1 MPRLPQGPPLGPT
14 SATLTAAPPPP
25 PVPPEVEPSSQDVRQ
40 ALGRPVLLRCSLLR
54 GSPQR
59 IASAVWRFKGQ
70 LLPPPP
76 AANPVAGEASD
87 HSELR
92 LDAVTRDSSGSYE
105 CSVSNDVGSA
115 VCLFQ
120 VSGERP
126 AGPAPPALPAPPRVP
141 AASPP
146 PGTSPGPRLSKT
158 RPCRPRP
165 RPPPPTGLPPAH
177 AHPWAGPSLSDPAHA
192 CWEPRL
198 SQLSAGL
205 GP

>member
-1 MPRLPQGPPLGPT
+1 M
-14 SATLTAAPPPP
+14 
-25 PVPPEVEPSSQDVRQ
+25 RQ

-59 IASAVWRFKGQ
+59 ITSAVWRFKGQ

-76 AANPVAGEASD
+76 AVPVAAEASD

-115 VCLFQ
+115 ACLFQ

-126 AGPAPPALPAPPRVP
+126 VGPTLTQP
-141 AASPP
+141 SPL
-146 PGTSPGPRLSKT
+146 GPRL
-158 RPCRPRP
+158 RPNSSPACSWPTYTKFRPQPFQELPMLGLDAPIPPGSNRELLRP
-165 RPPPPTGLPPAH
+165 GSSTHPIQDLGLPLSGPANTH
-177 AHPWAGPSLSDPAHA
+177 RK
-192 CWEPRL
+192 PRL
-198 SQLSAGL
+198 F
-205 GP
+205 

>member
-1 MPRLPQGPPLGPT
+1 M
-14 SATLTAAPPPP
+14 
-25 PVPPEVEPSSQDVRQ
+25 EPGSQDVRQ

-76 AANPVAGEASD
+76 AVPVTAEAPD

-92 LDAVTRDSSGSYE
+92 LDAVTRESSGSYE

-115 VCLFQ
+115 VCLFH

-126 AGPAPPALPAPPRVP
+126 SGPAH
-141 AASPP
+141 
-146 PGTSPGPRLSKT
+146 PGP
-158 RPCRPRP
+158 
-165 RPPPPTGLPPAH
+165 
-177 AHPWAGPSLSDPAHA
+177 DPAHPGPDPA
-192 CWEPRL
+192 QLHPRPL
-198 SQLSAGL
+198 PAWSSAPSAHVHRVRTIPRRRKQQFTPVFLAGEFHGQRSL
-205 GP
+205 VGYSPWGRKISDTTE

>member
-1 MPRLPQGPPLGPT
+1 MHRFPMGPLLKHHSMGRGPADRHPRPL
-14 SATLTAAPPPP
+14 
-25 PVPPEVEPSSQDVRQ
+25 VPPEVEPGSQDVRQ

-76 AANPVAGEASD
+76 AIPIAAEAPD

-120 VSGERP
+120 VSGERRVGPDPSSP
-126 AGPAPPALPAPPRVP
+126 AHPGPGSAPTPALTFSGPPAPRL
-141 AASPP
+141 
-146 PGTSPGPRLSKT
+146 GPCLSRT
-158 RPCRPRP
+158 RPC
-165 RPPPPTGLPPAH
+165 
-177 AHPWAGPSLSDPAHA
+177 
-192 CWEPRL
+192 
-198 SQLSAGL
+198 QF
-205 GP
+205 

>member
-1 MPRLPQGPPLGPT
+1 M
-14 SATLTAAPPPP
+14 
-25 PVPPEVEPSSQDVRQ
+25 EPSSQDVRQ

-76 AANPVAGEASD
+76 AAAPVAGEASD

-126 AGPAPPALPAPPRVP
+126 AGPAPQPCPPPRSRPVPASLHHIWAPPFQDPPLSGLGPAHLRETSRTSSYRPAPNSR
-141 AASPP
+141 
-146 PGTSPGPRLSKT
+146 PRLGGAF
-158 RPCRPRP
+158 PFRPRP
-165 RPPPPTGLPPAH
+165 CLLGALPI
-177 AHPWAGPSLSDPAHA
+177 GP
-192 CWEPRL
+192 
-198 SQLSAGL
+198 
-205 GP
+205 

>member
-1 MPRLPQGPPLGPT
+1 M
-14 SATLTAAPPPP
+14 
-25 PVPPEVEPSSQDVRQ
+25 RQ

-76 AANPVAGEASD
+76 IVPAAAEAPD
-87 HSELR
+87 HAELR

-126 AGPAPPALPAPPRVP
+126 VGPSPPTTPTRGQALPQ
-141 AASPP
+141 SQ
-146 PGTSPGPRLSKT
+146 PGRLFPWVGPLTPLKPTYSRLSLGLSKT
-158 RPCRPRP
+158 CPRQGQAPPCAASIPTWASQP
-165 RPPPPTGLPPAH
+165 RPPGEGHAPPHT
-177 AHPWAGPSLSDPAHA
+177 LS
-192 CWEPRL
+192 
-198 SQLSAGL
+198 
-205 GP
+205 

>member
-1 MPRLPQGPPLGPT
+1 M
-14 SATLTAAPPPP
+14 
-25 PVPPEVEPSSQDVRQ
+25 RQ

-76 AANPVAGEASD
+76 AVPVAAEAPD

-92 LDAVTRDSSGSYE
+92 LDAVTRESSGSYE

-115 VCLFQ
+115 ACLFQ

-126 AGPAPPALPAPPRVP
+126 GGPAHPGPAPAQLQPPPNYGPAHSRPGAPPLPPTCSRFRALPCQDPPMPGVVS
-141 AASPP
+141 AQASQIYLGPP
-146 PGTSPGPRLSKT
+146 LTALPTPHVHSRSRPSRFTPHSDLASDSPTPQAFTRPRLRAS
-158 RPCRPRP
+158 RAF
-165 RPPPPTGLPPAH
+165 GY
-177 AHPWAGPSLSDPAHA
+177 
-192 CWEPRL
+192 
-198 SQLSAGL
+198 
-205 GP
+205 

>member
-1 MPRLPQGPPLGPT
+1 M
-14 SATLTAAPPPP
+14 
-25 PVPPEVEPSSQDVRQ
+25 RQ

-76 AANPVAGEASD
+76 AIPVETSE

-126 AGPAPPALPAPPRVP
+126 LGPAPPYQPLSGPGSAPTPTPQVPSRDPWVCSPPAPTFRH
-141 AASPP
+141 PP
-146 PGTSPGPRLSKT
+146 
-158 RPCRPRP
+158 
-165 RPPPPTGLPPAH
+165 LP
-177 AHPWAGPSLSDPAHA
+177 
-192 CWEPRL
+192 
-198 SQLSAGL
+198 GL
-205 GP
+205 GPAHLSRPPVPPRLLQAFPFPARLYLF